1 MKTVRRVV
9 RREKTAEIVLGV
21 HSCRILSASIAGDFF
36 AYPETCIEDLERR
49 LLGCG
54 SEECIRAAFDAV
66 RSCEIVGVSW
76 RDLEDAVIDCWREGC
91 GSS

>member
-9 RREKTAEIVLGV
+9 RREKTAEIVLEI
-21 HSCRILSASIAGDFF
+21 HNCRILRASIAGDFF

-54 SEECIRAAFDAV
+54 SEECIRAAFEAMRGFEV
-66 RSCEIVGVSW
+66 VGVSW
-76 RDLEDAVIDCWREGC
+76 RDLEEAVVDGWREAC